1 MYVWQSLKTKM
12 ITGCWFHVQ
21 WRDGTYLHHSSLRH
35 DRNTDSSKNSGQRKT
50 GNNGWS
56 TGHKIARFAKL
67 FHKSFKIG
75 KKTFYSTFKEGQRHP
90 PSWEARVSRQQSK
103 SEMEEVPW
111 KTEPEKKNI
120 HICLSQLWLTNLL
133 QIWIPTNVHKDRRRR
148 GFLFKSSSEIGR
160 MELKKINKEKIHTH
174 THTSKEFFQK

>member
-103 SEMEEVPW
+103 TEMEEVPW
-111 KTEPEKKNI
+111 KTEPEKKTSI
-120 HICLSQLWLTNLL
+120 YVSPSSGSQICY
-133 QIWIPTNVHKDRRRR
+133 RF
-148 GFLFKSSSEIGR
+148 GFQQMSIRIEEEEDSSSKAH
-160 MELKKINKEKIHTH
+160 LK
-174 THTSKEFFQK
+174 